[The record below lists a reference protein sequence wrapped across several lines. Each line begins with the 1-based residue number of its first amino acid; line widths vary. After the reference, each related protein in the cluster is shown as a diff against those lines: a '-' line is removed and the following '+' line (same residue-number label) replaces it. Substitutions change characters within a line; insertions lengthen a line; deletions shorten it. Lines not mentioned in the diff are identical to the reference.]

1 MSILYQ
7 SAKFN
12 KISLTWLSN
21 FQNWLKKEGV
31 DRLTLLQI
39 SIRKRTAFI
48 CFCIFFFPFFLFVC
62 FADLFLQMADA
73 FLLFMQRKLFFL
85 NANSKGAKY
94 AGLQK
99 NPTKT
104 EL

>member
-1 MSILYQ
+1 
-7 SAKFN
+7 
-12 KISLTWLSN
+12 
-21 FQNWLKKEGV
+21 
-31 DRLTLLQI
+31 
-39 SIRKRTAFI
+39 
-48 CFCIFFFPFFLFVC
+48 
-62 FADLFLQMADA
+62 MADA

>member
-1 MSILYQ
+1 MRGLRDSLCYKIQSENALLLYV
-7 SAKFN
+7 F
-12 KISLTWLSN
+12 
-21 FQNWLKKEGV
+21 V
-31 DRLTLLQI
+31 
-39 SIRKRTAFI
+39 
-48 CFCIFFFPFFLFVC
+48 FFFPFFVCLFVC
-62 FADLFLQMADA
+62 FDDLFLQMADA

-99 NPTKT
+99 DPTKT